1 MDKGVPPYRYHLQ
14 RSENLV
20 TTPEA
25 TRAGFIALALE
36 KNRLATPYVNEAR
49 ALQEAISEAKTP
61 ADVLNNKKIEAALLA
76 AAGLSDK
83 SLIHLSEEDK
93 EEAINR
99 LVKDFLEPA
108 GEKFVEELIFRF
120 LLTRGDTLGGS
131 IRNIGGVLA
140 QQKFSSFIISE
151 LRNAKLRYKW
161 QHAITRQW
169 VDMRDDDAEIER
181 SLRGMSWKREHQSR
195 TLIYNLNVPLI
206 KSNVDICLFSLS
218 PEELHEKGYGLPHSY
233 IALGELK
240 GGIDPAGADEHWKTA
255 RTALDRIRQGFKKFR
270 PIPYTFF
277 IGAAIEQRMADEIWD
292 QLEKGVLANAA
303 NLNDPDHLKSVA
315 RWLCAL

>member
-120 LLTRGDTLGGS
+120 LLTRGDILGGS

-181 SLRGMSWKREHQSR
+181 SLRGIYWERKQQPR
-195 TLIYNLNVPLI
+195 TLVYNFNVPLI
-206 KSNVDICLFSLS
+206 KSNVDICLLS
-218 PEELHEKGYGLPHSY
+218 VSHNKLDEKREFANSY

-277 IGAAIEQRMADEIWD
+277 IGAAIEQRMADKIWD

>member
-1 MDKGVPPYRYHLQ
+1 MIQSVPPYRNHLQ
-14 RSENLV
+14 GSDDLV
-20 TTPEA
+20 TTYEA
-25 TRAGFIALALE
+25 TRAGFIALVLE
-36 KNRLATPYVNEAR
+36 KNRLATPYVAEAR
-49 ALQEAISEAKTP
+49 ALQEAVSKAKTP
-61 ADVLNNKKIEAALLA
+61 ADVRTIEGIETGLLA

-83 SLIHLSEEDK
+83 SLVHLSEEDR
-93 EEAINR
+93 EEAIDR

-108 GEKFVEELIFRF
+108 GDKFVEELVFRF

-151 LRNAKLRYKW
+151 LKTAGLRYKW
-161 QHAITRQW
+161 QHATTRQW
-169 VDMRDDDAEIER
+169 VDMRDDNAEIER
-181 SLRGMSWKREHQSR
+181 SLRGISWEREHQSR
-195 TLIYNLNVPLI
+195 TLIYNLKVPLI
-206 KSNVDICLFSLS
+206 KSNIDICLFSLS
-218 PEELHEKGYGLPHSY
+218 PKELHEKGYGLAHSY

-255 RTALDRIRQGFKKFR
+255 RTALDRIRQGFAHTGH
-270 PIPYTFF
+270 IPYTFF
-277 IGAAIEQRMADEIWD
+277 IGAAIEQRMAKEIWD

>member
-49 ALQEAISEAKTP
+49 ALQEAISEAKTS

-181 SLRGMSWKREHQSR
+181 SLRGIYWERKQQPR
-195 TLIYNLNVPLI
+195 TLVYN
-206 KSNVDICLFSLS
+206 
-218 PEELHEKGYGLPHSY
+218 
-233 IALGELK
+233 
-240 GGIDPAGADEHWKTA
+240 
-255 RTALDRIRQGFKKFR
+255 
-270 PIPYTFF
+270 
-277 IGAAIEQRMADEIWD
+277 
-292 QLEKGVLANAA
+292 
-303 NLNDPDHLKSVA
+303 
-315 RWLCAL
+315 